1 MAFLRE
7 PTLWDGVF
15 LTRHHL
21 SMYMPIC
28 MNFLWRPKSSFFV
41 NTFPLHRARAYV
53 FSKLYNL
60 EDCDMRAEG

>member
-21 SMYMPIC
+21 SLALK
-28 MNFLWRPKSSFFV
+28 NA
-41 NTFPLHRARAYV
+41 TFKIKDDDDDIWYP
-53 FSKLYNL
+53 
-60 EDCDMRAEG
+60 

>member
-21 SMYMPIC
+21 
-28 MNFLWRPKSSFFV
+28 NKQEKLKTGFK
-41 NTFPLHRARAYV
+41 YV
-53 FSKLYNL
+53 ILKVKNLYGAL
-60 EDCDMRAEG
+60 C